1 MPARKSYK
9 VSKFQ
14 GGMKGAVYTCQNCG
28 KKTRETGDG
37 ESSVGMCAKCY
48 EEGGLEN
55 EHSDNDG
62 EHLLGI
68 DGTGKR
74 IYGKH
79 PRCPACKYEAENIG
93 KFGCK
98 KKKSVKK
105 RRK

>member
-1 MPARKSYK
+1 
-9 VSKFQ
+9 
-14 GGMKGAVYTCQNCG
+14 
-28 KKTRETGDG
+28 
-37 ESSVGMCAKCY
+37 MCAKCY

>member
-1 MPARKSYK
+1 MPAPRRSYK

-14 GGMKGAVYTCQNCG
+14 GGMKGAVYKCGYCG
-28 KKTRETGDG
+28 KMTRETGDG

-62 EHLLGI
+62 QHVIGYK
-68 DGTGKR
+68 DGKY

-79 PRCPACKYEAENIG
+79 PRCPSCRENIG
-93 KFGCK
+93 KFGVK
-98 KKKSVKK
+98 KKTRVKK
-105 RRK
+105 KRK